1 MTRFAYIL
9 ALSLPAFAQLHEV
22 SIKLGGI
29 ECASCSLSIPKAL
42 KKIKGVETAAF
53 NEKDAAADIRLAE
66 KNTVTLD
73 QVRDALKGLGYT
85 PEVANVRA
93 RGRIRRGDKGALY
106 FELEGTDVF
115 FNAVPVTEVGLAGKL
130 VEITGI
136 ATQPRGRGT
145 AESLLIYT
153 MKPVESEAK

>member
-1 MTRFAYIL
+1 MRFVFLLFVA
-9 ALSLPAFAQLHEV
+9 LPAWSQLQEI

-29 ECASCSLSIPKAL
+29 ECASCSVSIPKAL
-42 KKIKGVETAAF
+42 KRIKGVETAAF
-53 NEKDAAADIRLAE
+53 NAKDATADMRLVE
-66 KNTVTLD
+66 KNVVTLD

-85 PEVANVRA
+85 PEAATVRA
-93 RGRIRRGDKGALY
+93 RGRIRRGEKKALY

-115 FNAVPVTEVGLAGKL
+115 FNAVPVTEIGLSGKL

-145 AESLLIYT
+145 PESLLIYT
-153 MKPVESEAK
+153 MKPFEFEAK